1 MDESVTR
8 IGVVDD
14 YPIFRDGV
22 VYALSQESDFRV
34 VGEGES
40 IADAVRICDE
50 SDPHVMLIA
59 ISILGDRIT
68 AVSEVCQRYAK
79 VGVIVLTDEDTFES
93 VSAALGAGARGYL
106 LKECGAR
113 ELNDT
118 IRVISGGGTHVPP
131 ELAAGLLFSQE
142 KETSLEQK
150 APQSASLSDREK
162 QVLDLLGLGRSNR
175 EIAKELGLTEKTAK
189 WYVSIVLGKL
199 GLENRLQAAVMV
211 GERTGR

>member
-118 IRVISGGGTHVPP
+118 IRVIAGGGTHVPT
-131 ELAAGLLFSQE
+131 ELAAGVFVGPGEASPRPAWLG
-142 KETSLEQK
+142 TEQQGDCQGTRADGK
-150 APQSASLSDREK
+150 DREVVRVDRAR
-162 QVLDLLGLGRSNR
+162 QARP
-175 EIAKELGLTEKTAK
+175 
-189 WYVSIVLGKL
+189 GK
-199 GLENRLQAAVMV
+199 
-211 GERTGR
+211 